1 MTVDSYATTFLG
13 WLVAAATNS
22 YVAQYL
28 DLGAILTL
36 GAIIQLIAQL
46 PRFWNPPFGLFVIT
60 FFLQALGMGYQD
72 AHGNTFVASIKGA
85 HKWLGFIH
93 AMYALG
99 SLVSPFVATTIASR
113 LSNERW
119 QLCYLFLVGVGT
131 INLVTV
137 PLAFRSS
144 LKMRKQPIVA
154 GENEPEANG
163 KTSRSKA
170 ATKDIKNTLKSPP
183 VYFLSLFYFFMLG
196 VGITAGGWVVEY
208 LISTRNGKLPEVGY
222 VPSGLWGGIF
232 LGRLFLA
239 EPTHRFGERRMTMLY
254 CVIILA
260 LQLVFWLVPDLVGG
274 AVAISFLGFF
284 FGPLFATGM
293 SIGSKLFPEPIRP
306 TALGT

>member
-1 MTVDSYATTFLG
+1 VDSYATTFLG

-28 DLGAILTL
+28 DLTL
-36 GAIIQLIAQL
+36 GATIQLVAQL

-99 SLVSPFVATTIASR
+99 CLVSPFVATTIASR
-113 LSNERW
+113 LSDDRW

-131 INLVTV
+131 INLVAV
-137 PLAFRSS
+137 PLAFGSS
-144 LKMRKQPIVA
+144 LKIRKVPVVAGENQP

-163 KTSRSKA
+163 NTSRSKA

-183 VYFLSLFYFFMLG
+183 VYLLSLFYFFMLG

-208 LISTRNGKLPEVGY
+208 LISTRDGKLPEVGY
-222 VPSGLWGGIF
+222 VPSGLWGGMF
-232 LGRLFLA
+232 LGRLLLA

-254 CVIILA
+254 CVVILA
-260 LQLVFWLVPDLVGG
+260 LQLIFWRVPDLVGG

-293 SIGSKLFPEPIRP
+293 SIASKLFPEQIRP